1 MNKIIGDFSTKVEM
15 SADEAK
21 SVCKL
26 GEGEKCCA
34 FLAAK
39 ANGFLCIRMMTSLNG
54 EIFARLE
61 DGTTNA
67 QGQGGWEGCI
77 WEGII

>member
-26 GEGEKCCA
+26 GEDEKCYA

-39 ANGFLCIRMMTSLNG
+39 ANGFLCIRMMTSLNF
-54 EIFARLE
+54 EALPEPESRVNN
-61 DGTTNA
+61 DHKD
-67 QGQGGWEGCI
+67 
-77 WEGII
+77 